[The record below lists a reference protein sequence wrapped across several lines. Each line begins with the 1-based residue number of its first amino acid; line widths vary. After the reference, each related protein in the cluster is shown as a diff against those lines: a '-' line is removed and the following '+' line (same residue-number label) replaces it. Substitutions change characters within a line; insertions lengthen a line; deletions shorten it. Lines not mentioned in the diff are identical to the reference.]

1 MSTLLRRLRGALG
14 IGVTWAVSWAG
25 IGLILGVILRVLRPQ
40 DFDEGESIGKAVMIF
55 GVIGFL
61 SGLGFSLLLSLGE
74 RRGSVN
80 ELSLWRVAIWGLLG
94 GVGIPLLMGTD
105 GSMAVMTGP
114 LGALFA
120 TASVAAARRKAIRG
134 SDQPQ
139 LHE

>member
-1 MSTLLRRLRGALG
+1 MSTHLQRLRGALG
-14 IGVTWAVSWAG
+14 IGVTWAVGCAG
-25 IGLILGVILRVLRPQ
+25 LGLILGIILSVLRPQ
-40 DFDEGESIGKAVMIF
+40 DFGEGESIGKAVVIF

-61 SGLGFSLLLSLGE
+61 SGLGFSLLLYLGE
-74 RRGSVN
+74 RRRSVN

-120 TASVAAARRKAIRG
+120 TASVAAARRSVIRA
-134 SDQPQ
+134 SDQLQ